1 MPVAASHRAAQS
13 ASDSTR
19 LGPAWGQGLSCSQP
33 VGSLPC
39 TQVPSQAHHIS
50 SCPEGQGKRKGCRLT
65 HSHMVHPG
73 VCQESGGGSH
83 DCLVIPGSLDPRA
96 QIRVCNT
103 WEKGQGGP
111 QGWGRPSEH
120 EEQPWAPLSS
130 GARGQGG
137 VPWRHPGGLRQTSVS
152 PLTPGHSQLY
162 RLGVRLRTGKPSRAV
177 TGLPP
182 SLLIPSSS

>member
-1 MPVAASHRAAQS
+1 M
-13 ASDSTR
+13 
-19 LGPAWGQGLSCSQP
+19 LPACQLP
-33 VGSLPC
+33 PLHTGSLPSSPHFFLPGR
-39 TQVPSQAHHIS
+39 TGEEEGLSAHPFPHGS
-50 SCPEGQGKRKGCRLT
+50 SWCLPGKW
-65 HSHMVHPG
+65 
-73 VCQESGGGSH
+73 GGGSH
-83 DCLVIPGSLDPRA
+83 DCPVIPGSLDPRA